1 MTKATRTDYLKH
13 NKYVRKFGQT
23 SPKNLEKVIA
33 FVFASIRVQTFLL
46 PKYMKEWRKKGLKSS
61 WIWGN
66 KRTGLHYVRK
76 HRDDL
81 HKRAMAIIK
90 AKKKNMAEDLI
101 MLFLEVPGLGIPKSA
116 FVVQLLTGSTGC
128 LDVHNIRK
136 YLPDIDASKG
146 TPSILQTSGNTLPV
160 KRRKVKEYQEIVAN
174 TGGSMVWWINWCN
187 HIGVLQPKYFTGGR
201 EVSKLHVD
209 CII

>member
-1 MTKATRTDYLKH
+1 MMEATKKDYLKH
-13 NKYVRKFGQT
+13 NKYCRNFGQA
-23 SPKNLEKVIA
+23 SPKQMEQVIA

-46 PKYMKEWRKKGLKSS
+46 PKYMKEWRKRGLRSS

-66 KRTGLHYVRK
+66 KRTGLTYVRK

-90 AKKKNMAEDLI
+90 AKKKDMAEDLI

-136 YLPDIDASKG
+136 YLPSVDASKG
-146 TPSILQTSGNTLPV
+146 TPNILQTSGNTLPV
-160 KRRKVKEYQEIVAN
+160 KRRKVKEYQKIVTT

-201 EVSKLHVD
+201 DVSKLHMD
-209 CII
+209 CIQ